1 MVDVVTEININQP
14 IVSVSSY
21 AADPDNAPY
30 WYVNIISSD
39 WQTQKPLSIGSR
51 IAFKARFL
59 GKELSY
65 VYEIIEFIPGQKLV
79 MRTVDGPFPME
90 TTYSWKAINN
100 NKTQMV
106 LRNRGEPSGFSKVF
120 SPFMSFMMKK
130 ANKKDLMKIK
140 SILEN

>member
-1 MVDVVTEININQP
+1 MVDVITEINIKQP
-14 IVSVSSY
+14 IEMVSIY
-21 AADPDNAPY
+21 ATDPDNAPL
-30 WYVNIISSD
+30 WYENIISSD

-65 VYEIIEFIPGQKLV
+65 VYEIVEFIPGQKLV
-79 MRTVDGPFPME
+79 MRTIDGPFPME
-90 TTYSWKAINN
+90 TTYTWKAINN
-100 NKTQMV
+100 NETKMV